1 MNLRD
6 LEYLLA
12 LADAGHFGRA
22 AAQCRVTQPTLSM
35 QVAKVENDL
44 GVRLFERGPRHVVP
58 TAAGRKVLAQARVV
72 LDEVRRLRGL
82 AHAPGDP
89 LAGGF
94 RLGVIPTACPY
105 LLPHLLPTLKDRH
118 PRMELFLREE
128 VTGRLL
134 DRLHAADLDAAIL
147 SLPLADPSLV
157 VETLLE
163 EAFVAALPPGDPL
176 SRAKYVREEDLAARP
191 LLFLEE
197 GHCMREQTLRLCGRP
212 RQSGHVPF
220 QAGSIES
227 LRQMVSAGIGCT
239 LLPALAAEGPFAAA
253 TPLVLKPFAPPA
265 PTRTLVL
272 AWRRSFPQGPT
283 LHALARA
290 VRDTFPGPAGGPP
303 PGPARKG
310 RVNKRPRR
318 G

>member
-22 AAQCRVTQPTLSM
+22 AAKCGVTQPTLSM
-35 QVAKVENDL
+35 QVAKLENDL

-58 TAAGRKVLAQARVV
+58 TSSGRKVLAQARVV

-82 AHAPGDP
+82 AHAPDDP

-94 RLGVIPTACPY
+94 RLGVIPTVCPY
-105 LLPHLLPTLKDRH
+105 LLPHLLPTLRARH

-128 VTGRLL
+128 VAGRLL

-157 VETLLE
+157 VEPLLE
-163 EAFVAALPPGDPL
+163 EEFVVALPPEDPL
-176 SRAKYVREEDLAARP
+176 VRSRCVREEDLADRP

-212 RQSGHVPF
+212 KQSGHVPF
-220 QAGSIES
+220 QGGSIES

-239 LLPALAAEGPFAAA
+239 LLPALAARGPFAAA
-253 TPLVLKPFAPPA
+253 TPVVLKPFAPPA
-265 PTRTLVL
+265 PVRTLVL
-272 AWRRSFPQGPT
+272 AWRRTFPQGPT
-283 LHALARA
+283 LSVLARTLRA
-290 VRDTFPGPAGGPP
+290 TFVAPCRGPGRGT
-303 PGPARKG
+303 ARKK
-310 RVNKRPRR
+310 RVDKRRR
-318 G
+318 PG